1 MTSPR
6 QLRREDPSAEHVAEI
21 SRLIEEHPQSHRRH
35 LSKLL
40 CQAWDWRNDQG
51 QYQDMAARRLMLKLH
66 RHGRITLPEARRP
79 PTNSQR
85 GRRGLMTPPPGPPV
99 WGPLPC
105 VQPLQWELIHPRS
118 EQRGWFAAWLAT
130 QHYLGYR
137 GTVGEN
143 LQYLVRSAQGQALAC
158 LVFEAA
164 AWKVAARDAW
174 VGWSPEVRRAQLGG
188 VVNNSRFLILEGVRV
203 PYLASHIL
211 SQLTRRLRADWQ
223 AKYGHTVELVET
235 FVERDRFKGS
245 CYRASNWQ
253 RVGSTQG
260 RSRND
265 REHQRRAPIKD
276 VYVYPLHRHF
286 RRHLGVPD
294 A

>member
-1 MTSPR
+1 MSPR
-6 QLRREDPSAEHVAEI
+6 ELGREELSDEQVAEI
-21 SRLIEEHPQSHRRH
+21 RHLIETHPQSHRRH
-35 LSKLL
+35 LSKQL
-40 CQAWDWRNDQG
+40 CQIWDWRNDQG
-51 QYQDMAARRLMLKLH
+51 QYKDMAARRLMLKLH
-66 RHGRITLPEARRP
+66 RRGTITLPEPRRA
-79 PTNSQR
+79 PTNAQR
-85 GRRGLMTPPPGPPV
+85 GRGVLVRPPLSPPV
-99 WGPLPC
+99 CGSLPSF
-105 VQPLQWELIHPRS
+105 QPLQWELIHPRS
-118 EQRGWFAAWLAT
+118 EHRAWFAGWLAT
-130 QHYLGYR
+130 QHYLSYR

-174 VGWSPEVRRAQLGG
+174 VGWSSEVRQAQLAG
-188 VVNNSRFLILEGVRV
+188 VVNNSRFLILEGVRI

-211 SQLTRRLRADWQ
+211 SQALRRLRSDWQ
-223 AKYGHTVELVET
+223 VKYGHAVELVET

-245 CYRASNWQ
+245 CYRASNWLCI
-253 RVGSTQG
+253 GSTQG

-265 REHQRRAPIKD
+265 RDHQRRVPIKD

-286 RRHLGVPD
+286 RRHLGVRD